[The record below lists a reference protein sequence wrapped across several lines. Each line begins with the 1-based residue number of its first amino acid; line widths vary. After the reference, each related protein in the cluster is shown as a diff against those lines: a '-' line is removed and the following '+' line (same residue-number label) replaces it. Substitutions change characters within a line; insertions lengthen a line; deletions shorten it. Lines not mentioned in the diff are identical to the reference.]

1 MDSKEE
7 PTELPIMEN
16 PDHPDLEEVDGVV
29 PVPPTF
35 PDDSASATEELLV
48 ANQEEERISIASN
61 WTLVWWRFRK
71 NKLAVL
77 SGLILIFLVIIVLV
91 PEFFATMDP
100 EDTDARLAFI
110 PIQSV
115 HWIDE
120 GRLKPW
126 VPGVVGKR
134 DPVTLK
140 MIWTVDE
147 NEKVYIKL
155 FAEGYSYKILSL
167 IDSNIHL
174 IGAADPEQA
183 GKVFLLGT
191 DRLGRDQWS
200 RLAYATRISMTIG
213 MISVGVSIILGLI
226 LGGISGYFG
235 GWPDMLI
242 QRLIELLQSLP
253 TIPIWLALTA
263 ALPRTWSPEKVFF
276 AITIILAL
284 RGWTTLAREVRGR
297 FLSLREEDFVLA
309 AELAG
314 CSQARIIM
322 VHMIPTFT
330 SHIIATSTL
339 AIPVMIVTE
348 TSLSFL
354 GLGLRPPAISW
365 GVMLQEAQNIQTLA
379 LAPWLLLPGV
389 VVIVAVLVFNLVGDG
404 LRDAADPYSN

>member
-1 MDSKEE
+1 MDSVE
-7 PTELPIMEN
+7 PNLTPSENAAVPKSTAEQLPPSEG
-16 PDHPDLEEVDGVV
+16 LL
-29 PVPPTF
+29 
-35 PDDSASATEELLV
+35 SATKD
-48 ANQEEERISIASN
+48 EERISVASN

-71 NKLAVL
+71 NKLAVISTVIL
-77 SGLILIFLVIIVLV
+77 LLLGLIVLF
-91 PEFFATMDP
+91 PEFFATVDP

-110 PIQSV
+110 PVQGI
-115 HWIDE
+115 HWLDE
-120 GRLKPW
+120 GQLKPW
-126 VPGVVGKR
+126 VPGVAGKR
-134 DPVTLK
+134 DPVTLG
-140 MIWTVDE
+140 MVWTTDASQ
-147 NEKVYIKL
+147 KIYL
-155 FAEGYSYKILSL
+155 RFFAPGFSYKFLGFIPT
-167 IDSNIHL
+167 DRHL
-174 IGAADPEQA
+174 IGAVDAEQA
-183 GKVFLLGT
+183 SRVYLLGT

-200 RLAYATRISMTIG
+200 RLVYATRISMTIG
-213 MISVGVSIILGLI
+213 MASVILSVVLGLL

-235 GWPDMLI
+235 GWPDMII

-309 AELAG
+309 AELSGA
-314 CSQARIIM
+314 SQARIILK
-322 VHMIPTFT
+322 HMIPTFT

-354 GLGLRPPAISW
+354 GLGMRPPAISW

-379 LAPWLLLPGV
+379 LAPWLLIPGL
-389 VVIVAVLVFNLVGDG
+389 VVIIAVLIFNLVGDG

>member
-1 MDSKEE
+1 MNGIE
-7 PTELPIMEN
+7 PNIAHPEN
-16 PDHPDLEEVDGVV
+16 ERQLQNAESESTLSSVAPLEHTSTG
-29 PVPPTF
+29 
-35 PDDSASATEELLV
+35 AELLV
-48 ANQEEERISIASN
+48 STQEEERISVASN

-77 SGLILIFLVIIVLV
+77 STLVLLLLTLVVLA
-91 PEFFATMDP
+91 PEFFATLDP
-100 EDTDARLAFI
+100 EQTDARLAFI
-110 PIQSV
+110 PIQRI
-115 HWIDE
+115 HWLDE

-126 VPGVVGKR
+126 VPSVAGQR

-140 MIWTVDE
+140 MVWATDESTKIYVRFFAPGFSYRLLNLVDT
-147 NEKVYIKL
+147 
-155 FAEGYSYKILSL
+155 
-167 IDSNIHL
+167 NIHL
-174 IGAADPEQA
+174 VSTVEKEEA
-183 GKVFLLGT
+183 GQVYLLGT

-200 RLAYATRISMTIG
+200 RLAYATRISTTIG
-213 MISVGVSIILGLI
+213 MISVILSVVLGLL

-235 GWPDMLI
+235 GWPDMII

-314 CSQARIIM
+314 CSRARIIL

-354 GLGLRPPAISW
+354 GLGMRPPAISW

-379 LAPWLLLPGV
+379 LAPWLLTPGL
-389 VVIVAVLVFNLVGDG
+389 VVILAVLAFNLVGDG
-404 LRDAADPYSN
+404 LRDAADPYSH

>member
-1 MDSKEE
+1 MAGTSTNTPLTPPET
-7 PTELPIMEN
+7 PP
-16 PDHPDLEEVDGVV
+16 
-29 PVPPTF
+29 PPT
-35 PDDSASATEELLV
+35 DELELATR
-48 ANQEEERISIASN
+48 EEERISIASN

-77 SGLILIFLVIIVLV
+77 SLAILFFLFSIVLA
-91 PEFFATMDP
+91 PDFFATTDP
-100 EDTDARLAFI
+100 EATDARLAFI
-110 PIQSV
+110 PAQGIN
-115 HWIDE
+115 WIDE
-120 GRLKPW
+120 GKLQPW

-147 NEKVYIKL
+147 EQKIYIRF
-155 FAEGYSYKILSL
+155 FAPGYSYKLL
-167 IDSNIHL
+167 DLFETNIHL
-174 IGAADPEQA
+174 IGAVDPENA
-183 GKVFLLGT
+183 GKIYLLGT

-213 MISVGVSIILGLI
+213 MISVILSVVLGLV

-235 GWPDMLI
+235 GWLDMVI
-242 QRLIELLQSLP
+242 QRVIELLQSLP

-263 ALPRTWSPEKVFF
+263 ALPRTWPPEQVFF

-314 CSQARIIM
+314 CSRARIIL

-354 GLGLRPPAISW
+354 GLGMRPPAISW

-379 LAPWLLLPGV
+379 LASWLLIPGLL
-389 VVIVAVLVFNLVGDG
+389 VILAVLAFNLVGDG
-404 LRDAADPYSN
+404 LRDAADPYSS

>member
-1 MDSKEE
+1 MDRVE
-7 PTELPIMEN
+7 PNRTPSENAALPKPAVEQI
-16 PDHPDLEEVDGVV
+16 
-29 PVPPTF
+29 PT
-35 PDDSASATEELLV
+35 PASEELLT
-48 ANQEEERISIASN
+48 AGKDEERISIASN

-71 NKLAVL
+71 NKLAVV
-77 SGLILIFLVIIVLV
+77 STVILLFLMLIVLI
-91 PEFFATMDP
+91 PEFFATVDP
-100 EDTDARLAFI
+100 EQTDARLAFI
-110 PIQSV
+110 PVQGI
-115 HWIDE
+115 HWLDN
-120 GRLKPW
+120 GQLKPW
-126 VPGVVGKR
+126 VPGVAGKR

-140 MIWTVDE
+140 MIWTTDE
-147 NEKVYIKL
+147 TQKIYVRF
-155 FAEGYSYKILSL
+155 FAPGFSYKLLGL
-167 IDSNIHL
+167 IETDRHL
-174 IGAADPEQA
+174 VGAVDAEQA
-183 GKVFLLGT
+183 DLVYLLGT

-213 MISVGVSIILGLI
+213 MVSVILSVVLGLL

-235 GWPDMLI
+235 GWPDLII

-309 AELAG
+309 AELSGA
-314 CSQARIIM
+314 SQARIIL

-354 GLGLRPPAISW
+354 GLGMRPPAISW
-365 GVMLQEAQNIQTLA
+365 GVLLQEAQNIQTLA
-379 LAPWLLLPGV
+379 LAPWLLIPGL
-389 VVIVAVLVFNLVGDG
+389 VVIIAVLIFNLVGDG
-404 LRDAADPYSN
+404 LRDAADPYGN

>member
-1 MDSKEE
+1 MDSNESQEFAPKD
-7 PTELPIMEN
+7 I
-16 PDHPDLEEVDGVV
+16 PDLPSSEEIDAVV
-29 PVPPTF
+29 PAPPLE
-35 PDDSASATEELLV
+35 PAVATEESLV
-48 ANQEEERISIASN
+48 VTQEEERISIASN

-71 NKLAVL
+71 NKLALL
-77 SGLILIFLVIIVLV
+77 SGIILIFLFIVVLI
-91 PEFFATMDP
+91 PDFFAIMDP

-110 PIQSV
+110 PIQTI
-115 HWIDE
+115 HWTDE

-126 VPGVVGKR
+126 VPGVVGAR

-147 NEKVYIKL
+147 NEKIHIRL
-155 FAEGYSYKILSL
+155 FGKGYPYKILGL
-167 IDSNIHL
+167 IDSDIHL
-174 IGAADPEQA
+174 ISTVDPENA
-183 GKVFLLGT
+183 GKVYLLGT

-200 RLAYATRISMTIG
+200 RLVYATRISMTIG
-213 MISVGVSIILGLI
+213 MISVIVSIVLGLI

-235 GWPDMLI
+235 GLPDLII

-263 ALPRTWSPEKVFF
+263 ALPRTWSPERVFF

-314 CSQARIIM
+314 CSQWRIIL

-379 LAPWLLLPGV
+379 LAPWLLYPGL
-389 VVIVAVLVFNLVGDG
+389 VVIIAVLVFNLVGDG

>member
-1 MDSKEE
+1 MAGSSHPHGKDLNMDRVE
-7 PTELPIMEN
+7 PNLTPSESVALPT
-16 PDHPDLEEVDGVV
+16 PALE
-29 PVPPTF
+29 PP
-35 PDDSASATEELLV
+35 P
-48 ANQEEERISIASN
+48 ANEGLISVTKEEERISVASN

-71 NKLAVL
+71 NKLAVI
-77 SGLILIFLVIIVLV
+77 STVILLFLVVIVLI
-91 PEFFATMDP
+91 PEFFATVDP
-100 EDTDARLAFI
+100 EQTDARLAFI
-110 PIQSV
+110 PIQSI
-115 HWIDE
+115 HWLDE

-126 VPGVVGKR
+126 VPGVTGKR

-140 MIWTVDE
+140 MLWVTDESQKIYLRFFAPGFPYKLWGLIETNRHLVGAVD
-147 NEKVYIKL
+147 
-155 FAEGYSYKILSL
+155 A
-167 IDSNIHL
+167 
-174 IGAADPEQA
+174 EQA
-183 GKVFLLGT
+183 SQVYLLGT

-213 MISVGVSIILGLI
+213 MVSVILSVVLGLV

-235 GWPDMLI
+235 GWPDLVI

-309 AELAG
+309 AELSGA
-314 CSQARIIM
+314 SQARIILK
-322 VHMIPTFT
+322 HMIPTFT

-354 GLGLRPPAISW
+354 GLGMRPPAISW

-379 LAPWLLLPGV
+379 LAPWLLIPGL
-389 VVIVAVLVFNLVGDG
+389 VVIIAVLVFNLVGDG
-404 LRDAADPYSN
+404 LRDAADPYSH

>member
-1 MDSKEE
+1 MDSVE
-7 PTELPIMEN
+7 PNLIQPEGTQQLEN
-16 PDHPDLEEVDGVV
+16 TKPGSSAF
-29 PVPPTF
+29 PVPPGEQH
-35 PDDSASATEELLV
+35 PAGEDLLV
-48 ANQEEERISIASN
+48 ATQEEERISIASN

-71 NKLAVL
+71 NKLAVI
-77 SGLILIFLVIIVLV
+77 STAILLFLVLIVLI
-91 PEFFATMDP
+91 PEFFATVDP
-100 EDTDARLAFI
+100 EQTDARLAFI
-110 PIQSV
+110 PVQRI
-115 HWIDE
+115 HWLDE

-126 VPGVVGKR
+126 VPGIAGKR
-134 DPVTLK
+134 DPITLK
-140 MIWTVDE
+140 MVWTTDE
-147 NEKVYIKL
+147 SQKIYLKF
-155 FAEGYSYKILSL
+155 FASGFSYKMLGSIETDLHL
-167 IDSNIHL
+167 VNAVDS
-174 IGAADPEQA
+174 EQS
-183 GKVFLLGT
+183 GLVYLLGT

-200 RLAYATRISMTIG
+200 RLAYATRISTTIG
-213 MISVGVSIILGLI
+213 MISVILSVLLGLV

-235 GWPDMLI
+235 GWPDMII

-297 FLSLREEDFVLA
+297 FLSLREEDFVMA

-314 CSQARIIM
+314 CSRARIIL

-354 GLGLRPPAISW
+354 GLGMRPPAISW

-379 LAPWLLLPGV
+379 LAPWLLIPGL
-389 VVIVAVLVFNLVGDG
+389 VVILAVLAFNLVGDG
-404 LRDAADPYSN
+404 LRDAADPYSH

>member
-1 MDSKEE
+1 MNGD
-7 PTELPIMEN
+7 TEHRGEIKPLNSAN
-16 PDHPDLEEVDGVV
+16 PADGVEDLQEIV
-29 PVPPTF
+29 STI
-35 PDDSASATEELLV
+35 DELTLPAARELIGAV
-48 ANQEEERISIASN
+48 QDEERISVASN

-71 NKLAVL
+71 NKLAVVSTVVL
-77 SGLILIFLVIIVLV
+77 LFLAIVVLI
-91 PEFFATMDP
+91 PDFFATRDA
-100 EDTDARLAFI
+100 EKTDARQAFI
-110 PIQSV
+110 PIQRI
-115 HWIDE
+115 HWLDE

-126 VPGVVGKR
+126 VPAVVGKR

-140 MIWTVDE
+140 MIWTTDDTQKVYLTFFGAGYPYKFLGLFETNLHLVATVDE
-147 NEKVYIKL
+147 QDADKL
-155 FAEGYSYKILSL
+155 
-167 IDSNIHL
+167 H
-174 IGAADPEQA
+174 
-183 GKVFLLGT
+183 LLGT

-200 RLAYATRISMTIG
+200 RMAFATRISMTIG
-213 MISVGVSIILGLI
+213 MVSVVLSVVLGLL

-235 GWPDMLI
+235 GWPDMVI

-284 RGWTTLAREVRGR
+284 RGWTTLGREVRGR

-314 CSQARIIM
+314 CSRARIIM

-379 LAPWLLLPGV
+379 LAPWLLIPGLG
-389 VVIVAVLVFNLVGDG
+389 VIISVLAFNLVGDG
-404 LRDAADPYSN
+404 LRDAADPYSH

>member
-1 MDSKEE
+1 MDSLEPNRAQPDGTQLPPGKEAE
-7 PTELPIMEN
+7 SAGLP
-16 PDHPDLEEVDGVV
+16 LA
-29 PVPPTF
+29 PVEQ
-35 PDDSASATEELLV
+35 ASGGEILSTT
-48 ANQEEERISIASN
+48 QDEERISIASN

-71 NKLAVL
+71 NKLAVISTL
-77 SGLILIFLVIIVLV
+77 VLLFLVIVVLF
-91 PEFFATMDP
+91 PGFFATVDP
-100 EDTDARLAFI
+100 EQTEARLAFI
-110 PIQSV
+110 PVQRIN
-115 HWIDE
+115 WLDN
-120 GRLKPW
+120 GKLKPW

-134 DPVTLK
+134 DPVTLG
-140 MIWTVDE
+140 MVWTTDVSQ
-147 NEKVYIKL
+147 KIYIKFFAHGFPYKL
-155 FAEGYSYKILSL
+155 FGFINADL
-167 IDSNIHL
+167 HL
-174 IGAADPEQA
+174 VGAVDPKQA
-183 GKVFLLGT
+183 NQVYLLGT

-213 MISVGVSIILGLI
+213 MVSVILSVILGLV

-235 GWPDMLI
+235 GLADLVI

-284 RGWTTLAREVRGR
+284 RGWTTLARDVRGR

-309 AELAG
+309 AELSGA
-314 CSQARIIM
+314 SRARIILK
-322 VHMIPTFT
+322 HMIPTFT

-354 GLGLRPPAISW
+354 GLGMRPPAISW

-379 LAPWLLLPGV
+379 LAPWLLVPGL

-404 LRDAADPYSN
+404 LRDAADPYSH

>member
-1 MDSKEE
+1 MDRAE
-7 PTELPIMEN
+7 PNLTPSESVALPTPAVEQ
-16 PDHPDLEEVDGVV
+16 
-29 PVPPTF
+29 PPA
-35 PDDSASATEELLV
+35 SEGLLSATK
-48 ANQEEERISIASN
+48 EEERISVASN

-71 NKLAVL
+71 NKLAVVSTVVL
-77 SGLILIFLVIIVLV
+77 LFLVIIVLI
-91 PEFFATMDP
+91 PEFFATVDP
-100 EDTDARLAFI
+100 EQTDARLAFI
-110 PIQSV
+110 PVQGI
-115 HWIDE
+115 HWLDE
-120 GRLKPW
+120 GRLRPW
-126 VPGVVGKR
+126 VPGVAGKR

-140 MIWTVDE
+140 MMWTTDE
-147 NEKVYIKL
+147 SQKIYLKF
-155 FAEGYSYKILSL
+155 FAPGFSYKLLGL
-167 IDSNIHL
+167 IETDRHL
-174 IGAADPEQA
+174 VGAIDAEQA
-183 GKVFLLGT
+183 GQVYLLGT

-213 MISVGVSIILGLI
+213 MISVILSVVLGLL

-235 GWPDMLI
+235 GWPDLVI

-309 AELAG
+309 AELSGA
-314 CSQARIIM
+314 SQARIILK
-322 VHMIPTFT
+322 HMIPTFT

-354 GLGLRPPAISW
+354 GLGMRPPAISW

-379 LAPWLLLPGV
+379 LAPWLLIPGV
-389 VVIVAVLVFNLVGDG
+389 AVIIAVLIFNLVGDG
-404 LRDAADPYSN
+404 LRDAADPYSH

>member
-1 MDSKEE
+1 MNGIEPNVAPSENERQLQNVENKEAVSSAASFE
-7 PTELPIMEN
+7 QLPAS
-16 PDHPDLEEVDGVV
+16 EV
-29 PVPPTF
+29 
-35 PDDSASATEELLV
+35 LLIST
-48 ANQEEERISIASN
+48 QEEERISVASN

-71 NKLAVL
+71 NKLAVISTL
-77 SGLILIFLVIIVLV
+77 VLVFLILVVLA
-91 PEFFATMDP
+91 PEFFATLDP
-100 EDTDARLAFI
+100 EQTDARLAFI
-110 PIQSV
+110 PIQRI
-115 HWIDE
+115 HWLDE
-120 GRLKPW
+120 GQLKPW
-126 VPGVVGKR
+126 VPSVAGER

-140 MIWTVDE
+140 MVWVTDE
-147 NEKVYIKL
+147 TKKIYVRF
-155 FAEGYSYKILSL
+155 FAPGFSYKLL
-167 IDSNIHL
+167 NLVDTNIHL
-174 IGAADPEQA
+174 VSTAEEEEASQ
-183 GKVFLLGT
+183 VYLLGT

-213 MISVGVSIILGLI
+213 MISVILSVVLGLL

-235 GWPDMLI
+235 GWPDMII

-314 CSQARIIM
+314 CSRSRIIM

-354 GLGLRPPAISW
+354 GLGMRPPAISW

-379 LAPWLLLPGV
+379 LASWLLIPGLA
-389 VVIVAVLVFNLVGDG
+389 VIIAVLAFNLVGDG

>member
-1 MDSKEE
+1 MNSIEPNLSFPEKE
-7 PTELPIMEN
+7 N
-16 PDHPDLEEVDGVV
+16 AVS
-29 PVPPTF
+29 PVPAVEQTS
-35 PDDSASATEELLV
+35 DTEELL
-48 ANQEEERISIASN
+48 ASTQEEERISVASN

-71 NKLAVL
+71 NKLAVISTL
-77 SGLILIFLVIIVLV
+77 VLV
-91 PEFFATMDP
+91 FLALVVLAPEFFATLDP
-100 EDTDARLAFI
+100 EQTDARLAFI
-110 PIQSV
+110 PIQRI
-115 HWIDE
+115 HWLDE
-120 GRLKPW
+120 GKLKPW
-126 VPGVVGKR
+126 VPSIVGER

-140 MIWTVDE
+140 MIWVTDE
-147 NEKVYIKL
+147 TKKIYVRF
-155 FAEGYSYKILSL
+155 FAPGFSYKLLNL
-167 IDSNIHL
+167 IDTNIHL
-174 IGAADPEQA
+174 VSAVNEEEA
-183 GKVFLLGT
+183 GQVYLLGT

-213 MISVGVSIILGLI
+213 MISVILSVVLGLL

-235 GWPDMLI
+235 GWPDMII

-314 CSQARIIM
+314 CSRSRIIL

-354 GLGLRPPAISW
+354 GLGMRPPAISW

-379 LAPWLLLPGV
+379 LASWLLIPGLA
-389 VVIVAVLVFNLVGDG
+389 VIIAVLAFNLVGDG
-404 LRDAADPYSN
+404 LRDAADPYSH

>member
-1 MDSKEE
+1 MDRVE
-7 PTELPIMEN
+7 PNLIQSEGSSLSRDAADANVALPPSEQAR
-16 PDHPDLEEVDGVV
+16 PGEDLLSV
-29 PVPPTF
+29 T
-35 PDDSASATEELLV
+35 
-48 ANQEEERISIASN
+48 QEEERISVASN

-71 NKLAVL
+71 NKLAVISVVVL
-77 SGLILIFLVIIVLV
+77 LFLVVIVLF
-91 PEFFATMDP
+91 PQFFATVDP
-100 EDTDARLAFI
+100 EQSDARLAFI
-110 PIQSV
+110 PVQRI
-115 HWIDE
+115 HWLDE

-126 VPGVVGKR
+126 VPGVAGAR
-134 DPVTLK
+134 DPVTLR
-140 MIWTVDE
+140 MVWVTDE
-147 NEKVYIKL
+147 SQKIYLKF
-155 FAEGYSYKILSL
+155 FAPGFSYKLLGMIET
-167 IDSNIHL
+167 DRHL
-174 IGAADPEQA
+174 VGAADVEQA
-183 GKVFLLGT
+183 GQVYLLGT

-213 MISVGVSIILGLI
+213 MISVVLSVVLGLV

-235 GWPDMLI
+235 GWPDMVI

-309 AELAG
+309 AELSGA
-314 CSQARIIM
+314 SQSRIIFK
-322 VHMIPTFT
+322 HMIPTFT

-354 GLGLRPPAISW
+354 GLGMRPPAISW

-379 LAPWLLLPGV
+379 LAPWLLIPGL
-389 VVIVAVLVFNLVGDG
+389 VVIIAVLVLNLVGDG

>member
-1 MDSKEE
+1 MDSKEST
-7 PTELPIMEN
+7 PFISNNPSDLPPAEDMA
-16 PDHPDLEEVDGVV
+16 DVV
-29 PVPPTF
+29 PVLPVDQAGVPETAL
-35 PDDSASATEELLV
+35 PAS
-48 ANQEEERISIASN
+48 QDEERISIASN

-77 SGLILIFLVIIVLV
+77 SGIILIFLLIVVLI
-91 PEFFATMDP
+91 PDFFATTDP
-100 EDTDARLAFI
+100 EKTDARLAFI
-110 PIQSV
+110 PIQSI
-115 HWIDE
+115 HWTDE

-140 MIWTVDE
+140 MLWTVDE
-147 NEKVYIKL
+147 NEKVFIRL
-155 FAEGYSYKILSL
+155 FGNGYPYKILGL
-167 IDSNIHL
+167 IASDIHL
-174 IGAADPEQA
+174 VSPVDQA
-183 GKVFLLGT
+183 NVSKVFLLGT
-191 DRLGRDQWS
+191 DRLARDQWS

-213 MISVGVSIILGLI
+213 MVSVVVSIVLGLI

-235 GWPDMLI
+235 GWADMVI

-263 ALPRTWSPEKVFF
+263 ALPRTWSPERVFF

-314 CSQARIIM
+314 CSRWRIIL

-379 LAPWLLLPGV
+379 LAPWLLLPGLI
-389 VVIVAVLVFNLVGDG
+389 VIVAVLVFNLVGDG
-404 LRDAADPYSN
+404 LRDAADPYNS

>member
-1 MDSKEE
+1 MDRVE
-7 PTELPIMEN
+7 PNLTPSEKAALPTPAVEQI
-16 PDHPDLEEVDGVV
+16 
-29 PVPPTF
+29 PV
-35 PDDSASATEELLV
+35 SEELLS
-48 ANQEEERISIASN
+48 AGKDEERISVASN

-71 NKLAVL
+71 NKLAVV
-77 SGLILIFLVIIVLV
+77 STVILLFLMLIVLF
-91 PEFFATMDP
+91 PEFFATVDP
-100 EDTDARLAFI
+100 EQTDARLAFI
-110 PIQSV
+110 PVQGI
-115 HWIDE
+115 HWLDN
-120 GRLKPW
+120 GQLRPW
-126 VPGVVGKR
+126 VPGVAGKR

-140 MIWTVDE
+140 MIWTTDE
-147 NEKVYIKL
+147 TQKIYVRF
-155 FAEGYSYKILSL
+155 FAPGFSYKLLGL
-167 IDSNIHL
+167 IETDRHL
-174 IGAADPEQA
+174 VGAVDAEQA
-183 GKVFLLGT
+183 DLVYLLGT

-213 MISVGVSIILGLI
+213 MVSVILSVVLGLV

-235 GWPDMLI
+235 GWPDLII

-309 AELAG
+309 AELSGA
-314 CSQARIIM
+314 SQARIIL

-354 GLGLRPPAISW
+354 GLGMRPPAISW
-365 GVMLQEAQNIQTLA
+365 GVLLQEAQNIQTLA
-379 LAPWLLLPGV
+379 LAPWLLIPGL
-389 VVIVAVLVFNLVGDG
+389 VVIIAVLIFNLVGDG
-404 LRDAADPYSN
+404 LRDAADPYGN

>member
-1 MDSKEE
+1 MDSNESKAFD
-7 PTELPIMEN
+7 PQGPS
-16 PDHPDLEEVDGVV
+16 DLSPAVEVNGVV
-29 PVPPTF
+29 LP
-35 PDDSASATEELLV
+35 AEESLIST
-48 ANQEEERISIASN
+48 QEEERISIASN

-71 NKLAVL
+71 NKLAVI
-77 SGLILIFLVIIVLV
+77 SGIILIFLFIVVLN
-91 PEFFATMDP
+91 PDFFATMSP
-100 EDTDARLAFI
+100 EKTDARQAFI
-110 PIQSV
+110 PIQSI

-120 GRLKPW
+120 GSLKPW
-126 VPGVVGKR
+126 VPAVIGAR
-134 DPVTLK
+134 DPITLK

-147 NEKVYIKL
+147 NEKVYIRSFGK
-155 FAEGYSYKILSL
+155 GYPYKILGL
-167 IDSNIHL
+167 IETDLHL
-174 IGAADPEQA
+174 ISAVDPKNA
-183 GKVFLLGT
+183 GKIFLLGT

-200 RLAYATRISMTIG
+200 RLVYATRISMTIG
-213 MISVGVSIILGLI
+213 MISVILSIVLGLI

-235 GWPDMLI
+235 GWPDLVI

-314 CSQARIIM
+314 CSRWRIIL

-379 LAPWLLLPGV
+379 LAPWLLYPGL
-389 VVIVAVLVFNLVGDG
+389 VVIIAVLVFNLVGDG
-404 LRDAADPYSN
+404 LRDAADPYSS

>member
-1 MDSKEE
+1 MDSVE
-7 PTELPIMEN
+7 PNIVHPEGAHPPGTVADGSTALP
-16 PDHPDLEEVDGVV
+16 
-29 PVPPTF
+29 
-35 PDDSASATEELLV
+35 ASPGQIPAGDELL
-48 ANQEEERISIASN
+48 AASQEEERISIASN

-77 SGLILIFLVIIVLV
+77 SMLMLLVLALV
-91 PEFFATMDP
+91 VIAPEFFATADP
-100 EDTDARLAFI
+100 EKTDARMAFI
-110 PIQSV
+110 PIQRI
-115 HWIDE
+115 HWLDE
-120 GRLKPW
+120 GRVRPW
-126 VPGVVGKR
+126 VPAVAGKR

-140 MIWTVDE
+140 MVWTTDDSQKIYLKFFAPGFPYKLLGLVETNRHLVSVADT
-147 NEKVYIKL
+147 KQSGQVY
-155 FAEGYSYKILSL
+155 
-167 IDSNIHL
+167 
-174 IGAADPEQA
+174 
-183 GKVFLLGT
+183 LLGT

-213 MISVGVSIILGLI
+213 MISVILSVVLGLL

-235 GWPDMLI
+235 GWPDMVI

-309 AELAG
+309 AELSGA
-314 CSQARIIM
+314 SRARIIL

-354 GLGLRPPAISW
+354 GLGMRPPAISW

-379 LAPWLLLPGV
+379 LASWLLIPGL
-389 VVIVAVLVFNLVGDG
+389 VVILAVLAFNLVGDG
-404 LRDAADPYSN
+404 LRDAADPYSH

>member
-1 MDSKEE
+1 MARVEPNLAQPEDAPISQDKENE
-7 PTELPIMEN
+7 GAALPI
-16 PDHPDLEEVDGVV
+16 
-29 PVPPTF
+29 PPAEQ
-35 PDDSASATEELLV
+35 PGAGEGLLSTT
-48 ANQEEERISIASN
+48 QDEERISIASN

-71 NKLAVL
+71 NKLAVI
-77 SGLILIFLVIIVLV
+77 STAILLFLVIVVLF
-91 PEFFATMDP
+91 PEFFATVDP
-100 EDTDARLAFI
+100 EETDARLAFI
-110 PIQSV
+110 PVQRI
-115 HWIDE
+115 HWLDE

-126 VPGVVGKR
+126 VPGTVGKR
-134 DPVTLK
+134 DPVTLR
-140 MIWTVDE
+140 MLWTTDE
-147 NEKVYIKL
+147 SKKIYIKF
-155 FAEGYSYKILSL
+155 FAPGFSYKLFGL
-167 IDSNIHL
+167 IKSDLHL
-174 IGAADPEQA
+174 VGAVNTEQA
-183 GKVFLLGT
+183 SQVYLLGT

-213 MISVGVSIILGLI
+213 MVSVVLSVLLGLL

-235 GWPDMLI
+235 GLPDMVI

-309 AELAG
+309 AELSGA
-314 CSQARIIM
+314 SRARIIL

-354 GLGLRPPAISW
+354 GLGMRPPAISW

-379 LAPWLLLPGV
+379 LAPWLLIPGL
-389 VVIVAVLVFNLVGDG
+389 VVIIAVLVFNLVGDG
-404 LRDAADPYSN
+404 LRDAADPYSH

>member
-1 MDSKEE
+1 MDRVESNLTPSEGLQPL
-7 PTELPIMEN
+7 PTAGN
-16 PDHPDLEEVDGVV
+16 PTV
-29 PVPPTF
+29 PTPPAEQ
-35 PDDSASATEELLV
+35 PPAGEGLLV
-48 ANQEEERISIASN
+48 TKEEERVSVASN

-71 NKLAVL
+71 NKLAVA
-77 SGLILIFLVIIVLV
+77 STVILLFLVVIVLF
-91 PEFFATMDP
+91 PEFFATVDP
-100 EDTDARLAFI
+100 EQTDARPAFI
-110 PIQSV
+110 PVQTI
-115 HWIDE
+115 HWLDE
-120 GRLKPW
+120 GRIKPW
-126 VPGVVGKR
+126 VPGVKGER
-134 DPVTLK
+134 DPVTLR
-140 MIWTVDE
+140 MVWVTDE
-147 NEKVYIKL
+147 TQKIYVRF
-155 FAEGYSYKILSL
+155 FAPGFSYKLLGL
-167 IDSNIHL
+167 IPTNRHL
-174 IGAADPEQA
+174 IGAVDAEQA
-183 GKVFLLGT
+183 DLVYLLGT

-213 MISVGVSIILGLI
+213 MISVILSVVLGLV

-242 QRLIELLQSLP
+242 QRTIELLQSLP
-253 TIPIWLALTA
+253 VIPIWLALTA

-309 AELAG
+309 AELSGA
-314 CSQARIIM
+314 SQARIIL

-354 GLGLRPPAISW
+354 GLGMRPPAISW

-379 LAPWLLLPGV
+379 LAPWLLIPGL
-389 VVIVAVLVFNLVGDG
+389 VVIIAVLVFNLVGDG
-404 LRDAADPYSN
+404 LRDAADPYSH